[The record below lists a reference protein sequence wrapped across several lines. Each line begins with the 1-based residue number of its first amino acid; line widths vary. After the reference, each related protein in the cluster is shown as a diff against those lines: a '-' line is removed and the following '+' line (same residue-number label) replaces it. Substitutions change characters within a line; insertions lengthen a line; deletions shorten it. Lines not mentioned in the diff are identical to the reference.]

1 MVMNKA
7 TTYTENGDEQGINS
21 YTDNSGEQVNAF
33 TENGG
38 EQVNNLYNGGEQ
50 VNNLY
55 RKWW

>member
-1 MVMNKA
+1 MNKA

-38 EQVNNLYNGGEQ
+38 EQVNNLYRQ
-50 VNNLY
+50 W
-55 RKWW
+55 R